1 MHAGPGFCTLGEN
14 VMPRIEAVFLTAALL
29 ISLGGHDVHAQ
40 AAAATTDAAPAAD
53 AASAPAAIEQDAAF
67 QQWLGDLRI
76 EARAKGVSDATL
88 DTALRDVKLIE
99 KVIKLDRK
107 QPEFTQTFWRYL
119 DLRVNDKRITRGRE
133 LLRKHRKLLNAVWKK
148 YGVQPRFLVSFWGLE
163 SNFGDHFGGYPVVQ
177 ALVTLAYD
185 PRRARFF
192 RVQLLE
198 ALQILDRGDI
208 SHEQMKG
215 SWAGAMGHLQFIPS
229 TFIRYAVD
237 GDGDGRRDIW
247 NSLPDVFESAANYLS
262 KIGWKDRR
270 SWGRE
275 IRLPKNFNYD
285 LASLD
290 IRKPLA
296 AWQKLGVRRID
307 GRALPK
313 AAIDAAVVLPAGHKG
328 PAFLVYDNFY
338 RILNW
343 NRSVLYA
350 LAVGHLADRY
360 GGIGPLQGKRPAQE
374 TPLSRDMIKEM
385 QDLLGAQGY
394 RVGTPDGVVGPLTR
408 SAIRAFQKTKRLPA
422 DGFPSAD
429 LLDQLRGG

>member
-1 MHAGPGFCTLGEN
+1 
-14 VMPRIEAVFLTAALL
+14 MPRIEAVFLAAALL
-29 ISLGGHDVHAQ
+29 FSLGGHDAHAQ
-40 AAAATTDAAPAAD
+40 AAAATTNAAAPSETAD
-53 AASAPAAIEQDAAF
+53 APSAVDADEAF
-67 QQWLGDLRI
+67 QKWLDALRI
-76 EARAKGVSDATL
+76 EARAKGVSQATL
-88 DTALRDVKLIE
+88 DTALRDVTLIE
-99 KVIKLDRK
+99 KVIKLDRR

-119 DLRVNDKRITRGRE
+119 DLRVNDKRISRGKE
-133 LLRKHRKLLNAVWKK
+133 LLKKHRKLLNSVWKK
-148 YGVQPRFLVSFWGLE
+148 YGVQPRFLVAFWGLE

-192 RVQLLE
+192 RVQLIE

-208 SHEQMKG
+208 SPDQMKG

-229 TFIRYAVD
+229 TFVRYAID
-237 GDGDGRRDIW
+237 EDGDGRRDIW
-247 NSLPDVFESAANYLS
+247 NSLPDVFASAANYLS
-262 KIGWKDRR
+262 KIGWKNRR

-275 IRLPKNFNYD
+275 VRLPKNFNYD

-290 IRKPLA
+290 IRKPLG

-307 GRALPK
+307 GRNLP
-313 AAIDAAVVLPAGHKG
+313 AVAIDGAIVLPAGHKG

-360 GGIGPLQGKRPAQE
+360 AGIGPLQGKRPATE

-394 RVGTPDGVVGPLTR
+394 QVGTPDGVVGPLTR
-408 SAIRAFQKTKRLPA
+408 SAIRAFQKTRNLPA